1 MLGPHV
7 LREVGALLIGAGALA
22 VLYGLAGAGRLP
34 NALAASAAARL
45 GASRVARARALTD
58 RVALGVVTD
67 LAQGAVRDLQALS
80 AWDWQSA
87 ADVKAAAVERLRRE
101 LGPDVAGL
109 GAKAGIDLDT
119 YLGERVEVVLNRRA
133 TGADG

>member
-22 VLYGLAGAGRLP
+22 VLYGLAGADRLP
-34 NALAASAAARL
+34 NSLAASAAARL
-45 GASRVARARALTD
+45 GASRVARALTD

-67 LAQGAVRDLQALS
+67 LAQGAVRDLEALS